1 MRIVVPLIVV
11 PNSELLDNHQIELA
25 EALAEQEYV
34 VHGKLEYV
42 FLMPPSARC
51 RVLILGRNLGQA
63 LVDAEAL
70 RIRHTQWPPVN
81 SGVHR
86 QSRGLAG
93 VMDEE
98 MGFLD

>member
-1 MRIVVPLIVV
+1 M
-11 PNSELLDNHQIELA
+11 PNADLLDNHQVELA

-34 VHGKLEYV
+34 VHGSLE
-42 FLMPPSARC
+42 
-51 RVLILGRNLGQA
+51 NLVQA
-63 LVDAEAL
+63 LSDAERL
-70 RIRHTQWPPVN
+70 RARQKVWPPVN

-86 QSRGLAG
+86 QAKGLKG

>member
-1 MRIVVPLIVV
+1 M
-11 PNSELLDNHQIELA
+11 PNAELLDNHQVELA

-34 VHGKLEYV
+34 VHGKLE
-42 FLMPPSARC
+42 
-51 RVLILGRNLGQA
+51 NLSQA
-63 LVDAEAL
+63 LDDAETL
-70 RIRHTQWPPVN
+70 RKRQRAWPPPN

-86 QSRGLAG
+86 QAAGLKG